1 MNRLCLLV
9 VLCACRIE
17 STSTSRR
24 FDEDHLEAING
35 TKLHY
40 RVRGWDKSHP
50 YLVLLHGGPGG
61 SALQF
66 YPWGEA
72 LERELNVVYLDQR
85 GSGLSERVH
94 FAGAKP
100 TAAEAAPFSLAN
112 QVADVEG
119 VRERLGLERWYVLGH
134 SFGGMLGVEV
144 TVAAPDHVIA
154 YVHMCGLISVPMI
167 NEDWL
172 AYAERAVTE
181 SARLDPKEAARAAD
195 VLANVAAL
203 RAMTPEQRDQ
213 ALEERV
219 INKLRP
225 ERVRDRF
232 PAANLYDA
240 RIDREVLQRYHL
252 SPEVF
257 YAPEPGQALA
267 LVEHFATRD
276 VLDALGRIRVPTL
289 ILSAAQDPQI
299 PPKRAQLAAARVPGA
314 QLLLI
319 DDAGHELYK
328 DQPAKSAEAVLTFV
342 RGHR

>member
-1 MNRLCLLV
+1 MNRSCLLLLV
-9 VLCACRIE
+9 CACHVG
-17 STSTSRR
+17 SPSPSRR

-40 RVRGWDKSHP
+40 RVRGWDKAHP

-61 SALQF
+61 SALEF

-85 GSGLSERVH
+85 GSGLSERAR
-94 FAGAKP
+94 FAGAAP
-100 TAAEAAPFSLAN
+100 TPVEAAPFALAN

-119 VRERLGLERWYVLGH
+119 VRERLGVERWYVLGH

-154 YVHMCGLISVPMI
+154 YIHMCGLISVPMI

-181 SARLDPKEAARAAD
+181 TARLDPKESARAAD
-195 VLANVAAL
+195 VLASVAAL
-203 RAMTPEQRDQ
+203 RAMTPEQRERE
-213 ALEERV
+213 LEERV
-219 INKLRP
+219 INKLMP

-232 PAANLYDA
+232 QAANLYDA

-252 SPEVF
+252 SPELF
-257 YAPEPGQALA
+257 YSPEPGRALA
-267 LVEHFATRD
+267 VAEHFATRD
-276 VLDALGRIRVPTL
+276 VLDSLARIRVPTL
-289 ILSAAQDPQI
+289 ILSATRDPQI
-299 PPKRAQLAAARVPGA
+299 PPARARMAAALIPGA

-328 DQPAKSAEAVLTFV
+328 DQPVKSAEAVLTFV